1 MVRIHGTECNGGR
14 NMQEKIRGLVL
25 IGGILGL
32 LGCATLPE
40 QPREAQPYALLVLP
54 DAIRLLTL
62 DVQTFDPRVRIN
74 LIRITPGLHSLR
86 FAYVGSS
93 APHAGQQAE
102 PFRLEA
108 QAGHKYLFEA
118 KT

>member
-1 MVRIHGTECNGGR
+1 MRDTMRWLI
-14 NMQEKIRGLVL
+14 L

-40 QPREAQPYALLVLP
+40 QPGQAQPYALLVLP
-54 DAIRLLTL
+54 PDAIRLMAL
-62 DVQTFDPRVRIN
+62 DAQPVDPRARVDTLRV
-74 LIRITPGLHSLR
+74 TPGLHSLR
-86 FAYVGSS
+86 LVYIGSS
-93 APHAGQQAE
+93 ASHAGQEAA
-102 PFRLEA
+102 PFRLEM

>member
-1 MVRIHGTECNGGR
+1 MREALRWLI
-14 NMQEKIRGLVL
+14 L
-25 IGGILGL
+25 IGGIFGL

-40 QPREAQPYALLVLP
+40 QPGEAQPYALLVLP

-62 DVQTFDPRVRIN
+62 DVQTFDPRVRISA
-74 LIRITPGLHSLR
+74 IRVTPGLHSLH
-86 FAYVGSS
+86 FTYAGSS
-93 APHAGQQAE
+93 AQHAGQQAA

-108 QAGHKYLFEA
+108 QAGYKYLFEA

>member
-1 MVRIHGTECNGGR
+1 MWNVRETICWL
-14 NMQEKIRGLVL
+14 ILV
-25 IGGILGL
+25 GGIFGL

-40 QPREAQPYALLVLP
+40 QPGEAQPYALLVLP

-62 DVQTFDPRVRIN
+62 DVQTFDPRFRISAVRV
-74 LIRITPGLHSLR
+74 TPGLHSLR
-86 FAYVGSS
+86 LAYVGSS
-93 APHAGQQAE
+93 ASHAGQEAE

-108 QAGHKYLFEA
+108 QAGHQYLFEA

>member
-1 MVRIHGTECNGGR
+1 MRWLI
-14 NMQEKIRGLVL
+14 L

-40 QPREAQPYALLVLP
+40 QPGEAQPYALLVLP

-62 DVQTFDPRVRIN
+62 DVQTFDPRVQISE
-74 LIRITPGLHSLR
+74 IRVTPGLHSLH
-86 FAYVGSS
+86 FAYAGSS

-102 PFRLEA
+102 PFRLET
-108 QAGHKYLFEA
+108 QAGHKYVFEA

>member
-1 MVRIHGTECNGGR
+1 MRWL
-14 NMQEKIRGLVL
+14 ML

-40 QPREAQPYALLVLP
+40 QPGEAQPYALLVLP

-62 DVQTFDPRVRIN
+62 DVQTFDPRVPSRV
-74 LIRITPGLHSLR
+74 IRVTPGLHSLS
-86 FAYVGSS
+86 FAYAGSS
-93 APHAGQQAE
+93 AQHAGQQAE

-108 QAGHKYLFEA
+108 QAGYTYVFEA

>member
-1 MVRIHGTECNGGR
+1 MREALRWLI
-14 NMQEKIRGLVL
+14 L
-25 IGGILGL
+25 IGGIFGL

-40 QPREAQPYALLVLP
+40 QPGEAQPYALLVLP

-62 DVQTFDPRVRIN
+62 DVQTFDPRVRISA
-74 LIRITPGLHSLR
+74 IRVTPGLHSLH
-86 FAYVGSS
+86 FTYAGSS
-93 APHAGQQAE
+93 AQHAGQQAA

>member
-1 MVRIHGTECNGGR
+1 M
-14 NMQEKIRGLVL
+14 
-25 IGGILGL
+25 
-32 LGCATLPE
+32 
-40 QPREAQPYALLVLP
+40 LP

-62 DVQTFDPRVRIN
+62 DVQPFDPRVRVRA
-74 LIRITPGLHSLR
+74 IRLTPGLHSLY
-86 FAYVGSS
+86 FAYAGSS

-108 QAGHKYLFEA
+108 QAGYTYVFEA